1 MVGHADVDFFLGEV
15 MGLCRIPWSWCVG
28 TLGSFGGCECVGVG
42 RVCCVL
48 CVLASVARSSLEEA
62 TYDFTSLEEATYNL
76 VRQCECV
83 GVGGGGR
90 ERVVCCV
97 C

>member
-1 MVGHADVDFFLGEV
+1 MCGGGESV
-15 MGLCRIPWSWCVG
+15 LCV
-28 TLGSFGGCECVGVG
+28 
-42 RVCCVL
+42 VCCVL

-62 TYDFTSLEEATYNL
+62 TYDFTSSEEATYDFTSSEEATYNL

>member
-1 MVGHADVDFFLGEV
+1 M
-15 MGLCRIPWSWCVG
+15 
-28 TLGSFGGCECVGVG
+28 
-42 RVCCVL
+42 CCVL

-62 TYDFTSLEEATYNL
+62 TYDFTSSEEATYNL

>member
-48 CVLASVARSSLEEA
+48 CV
-62 TYDFTSLEEATYNL
+62 
-76 VRQCECV
+76 
-83 GVGGGGR
+83 
-90 ERVVCCV
+90 VCCV